1 MLAGWTQALVDDPDV
16 SIVWSEIDWGPATKL
31 IPVLDIERDPRTMV
45 RQSLIHSQPISH
57 VVPPLLSKIRFIYAR
72 STISCT

>member
-45 RQSLIHSQPISH
+45 RQSLIHSRQSVMLSRH
-57 VVPPLLSKIRFIYAR
+57 SSKIRFVYAR
-72 STISCT
+72 STISCI